1 MAMWVMAVVGVAPCQ
16 CFSPGSN
23 QITSPGPISSI
34 GPPQRWTRPRPAVTI
49 RVWPSGWLC
58 QAVRAPGSKVTLAP
72 TARAGSGAWNRG
84 STRTAPVKFSAAP
97 LPEGCEPLLVM
108 SMFSIPPSCL
118 HKQRGMFSAWSYYRR
133 AFAQGGRI
141 SSAND
146 CLILQIFQIGDGE
159 TREEVP
165 MNVRNSQQAEREAKL
180 LQANREELG
189 ERIGRAIR
197 QDGTVQPLQG
207 LHLYR
212 HSFPLEQ
219 VYSVVEPSLCMVAQG
234 SKEFLLGES
243 RYRYDPFHYLLVTVD
258 LPYVGQ
264 VLEASKERPFLSLR
278 LDLAPTL
285 VGEVMLEA
293 GHTSMRDHAEVRAI
307 AVSPVDGHLLD
318 AMVRVARLLDAPD
331 EAPVLLPLITREII
345 YRLLVGEQGA
355 RLRHLAILGG
365 YTPSIARAIERL
377 RRDFD
382 QPLRIEQ
389 LARELGMSVSGLH
402 HHFKAVT
409 ALSPLQF
416 QKRLRL
422 LEARRLML
430 GEDLDAASA
439 ASRVGYHDASHFTRE
454 YKSLFGV
461 PPMRDVQRLRE
472 GALASAG
479 R

>member
-1 MAMWVMAVVGVAPCQ
+1 V
-16 CFSPGSN
+16 
-23 QITSPGPISSI
+23 
-34 GPPQRWTRPRPAVTI
+34 
-49 RVWPSGWLC
+49 
-58 QAVRAPGSKVTLAP
+58 
-72 TARAGSGAWNRG
+72 
-84 STRTAPVKFSAAP
+84 
-97 LPEGCEPLLVM
+97 
-108 SMFSIPPSCL
+108 
-118 HKQRGMFSAWSYYRR
+118 
-133 AFAQGGRI
+133 
-141 SSAND
+141 
-146 CLILQIFQIGDGE
+146 
-159 TREEVP
+159 
-165 MNVRNSQQAEREAKL
+165 
-180 LQANREELG
+180 
-189 ERIGRAIR
+189 ERIGRAMR
-197 QDGTVQPLQG
+197 QDGNAQPLQG

-219 VYSVVEPSLCMVAQG
+219 VYSVVEPSLCVVAQG
-234 SKEFLLGES
+234 SKEFLLSGS

-285 VGEVMLEA
+285 VGEVMVEA
-293 GHTSMRDHAEVRAI
+293 GHTSPRDPAEVRAI

-318 AMVRVARLLDAPD
+318 APD
-331 EAPVLLPLITREII
+331 EARVLLPLITREMI
-345 YRLLVGEQGA
+345 YRLLRGEQGA

-365 YTPSIARAIERL
+365 YSPSIARAIERL
-377 RRDFD
+377 RQDFD
-382 QPLRIEQ
+382 QPLRIES
-389 LARELGMSVSGLH
+389 LARELGMSVSVFH

-439 ASRVGYHDASHFTRE
+439 AYRVGYRDASHFNRE